1 MNIIWLAPE
10 IPYPPIGGRNGV
22 FNRIVQLSKHNK
34 IYLYAV
40 AYSED
45 EKNTAPEMQKFCE
58 EVHYYNRNSKRFR
71 TFIKSLF
78 VPYSVASRT
87 IFETHRDIDNA
98 LNKNRIDIIIVDF
111 PNMAKNLYGINL
123 ACYCTLNQ
131 HNNEYKRM
139 RDMFSIKTISYFK
152 RFAYLL
158 ESYRLE
164 IYEKRLYRKNIFGSI
179 TFFSNDDSVEFSR
192 KWNKC
197 NSKLRVFPLG
207 GNRRV
212 NFLPSKD
219 KNHNTLL
226 FIGRL
231 DKIATTNVEGVLWFC
246 GEVLPLIRSRLDVN
260 VLIAG
265 ANPCGSIYQLIND
278 CIKVV
283 PNYEKLEDVY
293 SLADYVILPLLSGG
307 GVKGKLLEAASFGK
321 TIISTNHG
329 IEGTAFKPDEHVL
342 YGNTSKEFADQCVK
356 AITDKTNSAYLAEN
370 ARKLFEEK
378 YEWEQI
384 CKEYHEFLQ
393 NEVKGNLS
401 E

>member
-22 FNRIVQLSKHNK
+22 FNRIVQLSKYNK

-45 EKNTAPEMQKFCE
+45 EKNTAPEMKKFCE

-87 IFETHRDIDNA
+87 ISEMQRDLENVLGKKRTD
-98 LNKNRIDIIIVDF
+98 LIIVDF
-111 PNMAKNLYGINL
+111 PNMAKNLYRLNL
-123 ACYCTLNQ
+123 DCYCTLNQ

-139 RDMFSIKTISYFK
+139 RDMFNIKTISYFK
-152 RFAYLL
+152 RFAYFL

-164 IYEKRLYRKNIFGSI
+164 IYEKRLYRKNIFSCI
-179 TFFSNDDSVEFSR
+179 TFFSSDDSMEFSK

-197 NSKLRVFPLG
+197 NSKLMVFPLG
-207 GNRRV
+207 GNRQE
-212 NFLPSKD
+212 NTIPSKD

-246 GEVLPLIRSRLDVN
+246 EEVLPLIRRKLDVN

-265 ANPCGSIYQLIND
+265 ANPDDSICKLADD
-278 CIKVV
+278 CIKIV

-321 TIISTNHG
+321 TIISTSHG
-329 IEGTAFKPDEHVL
+329 IEGTDFKPDEHVL
-342 YGNTSKEFADQCVK
+342 YGNSSKEFADQCVK
-356 AITDKTNSAYLAEN
+356 ALIDKYNSANLAEN

-378 YEWEQI
+378 YDWEQI

-393 NEVKGNLS
+393 NEVKGIFS
-401 E
+401 R